1 MHEKG
6 QAMPPNGR
14 KRPRGSSLSVRCI
27 ISDRWLSFPAQ
38 VEASLQCG
46 EVMTVN
52 VMTRGAKGKP
62 RKICELIV
70 TREDL
75 LDTLEQIAKADH

>member
-1 MHEKG
+1 
-6 QAMPPNGR
+6 
-14 KRPRGSSLSVRCI
+14 
-27 ISDRWLSFPAQ
+27 
-38 VEASLQCG
+38 
-46 EVMTVN
+46 MTVN